1 MPWGGQAQPKGRRPG
16 GCGWVP
22 VPTCEPEPARTERD
36 LIPRPCRAGCT
47 GPTPQGPPLGEETRP
62 WPRPHPAL
70 VTRPPLLPG
79 GAGSGPTCPHADSLT
94 WEPREDTVGSR
105 DREPGGARAGEWGDQ
120 PCLVCVAEGRPRG
133 LGGGRPGGGTG
144 GGAQEGGHAQLL
156 LLPCALLPSR
166 KCRGLSPR
174 DAGQASPRF
183 WEPPPRRLGEQECAL
198 APAQA
203 CLAPQRPTGG
213 PTHPPRPGT
222 ACFLEEVALGLACG
236 QTRGR
241 PEARIHWGPAL
252 GLGGGAGAG

>member
-1 MPWGGQAQPKGRRPG
+1 MATPPPCPGHPPSSASWGGGLRAHMSSRRQPDVGAEGGHSGQQRPGARRCQGRRVG
-16 GCGWVP
+16 G
-22 VPTCEPEPARTERD
+22 
-36 LIPRPCRAGCT
+36 
-47 GPTPQGPPLGEETRP
+47 
-62 WPRPHPAL
+62 PAL
-70 VTRPPLLPG
+70 SGLRRGGEAAGPG
-79 GAGSGPTCPHADSLT
+79 R
-94 WEPREDTVGSR
+94 RE
-105 DREPGGARAGEWGDQ
+105 AR
-120 PCLVCVAEGRPRG
+120 RG
-133 LGGGRPGGGTG
+133 NR